1 MSTPV
6 TPITEVKFS
15 LYRLDN
21 DETMQS
27 EFILDP
33 DNGGE
38 PDENGVYTFSKVFDP
53 TKNSSFGLN
62 LGTAFEN
69 CFGVKVTALDL
80 AGNPGELNATSNEAE
95 DIENF
100 SMIVRV
106 KESIGP
112 SIILEKDWTHSQTK
126 SFEATYIVQ
135 DSSTHNSDVFRP
147 AGIDFNSLKVY
158 VKKEGE
164 EFVEQTLVENKYE
177 TYFGGQQI
185 EDPTPGIDNDS
196 KYKLT
201 YILEAPEDGN
211 YTIKIELGDNDGNI
225 SEFESTINIQSTKPE
240 IAVEKITSPS
250 KEDTIDVKVTIKEKA
265 TIKIQYIEEGTAELK
280 EIILENKEPGVYT
293 ETLNLNDGKY
303 TITIYCINQYGV
315 ESDKIVKEVLVDT
328 KAPKFLSV
336 KFYPVDRI
344 TGTVSSVPAIY
355 FDNSQQYKIV
365 VEVE

>member
-1 MSTPV
+1 MS

-27 EFILDP
+27 EFILDS

-62 LGTAFEN
+62 LGTAFED

-100 SMIVRV
+100 SMTVRV

-112 SIILEKDWTHSQTK
+112 SITLEKDWTHSQSK
-126 SFEATYIVQ
+126 NFEATYIVQ
-135 DSSTHNSDVFRP
+135 DLSTHNSDVFRP
-147 AGIDFNSLKVY
+147 AGIKFDSLKVY
-158 VKKEGE
+158 IRKGRE
-164 EFVEQTLVENKYE
+164 EFVEQTLAENKYE

-185 EDPTPGIDNDS
+185 ADPTPGIDNDS

-201 YILEAPEDGN
+201 YNFEAPEDGL
-211 YTIKIELGDNDGNI
+211 YDIKVVISDNDDNAT
-225 SEFESTINIQSTKPE
+225 EFISTINIQSSKPQ
-240 IAVEKITSPS
+240 IAVNPITTPS
-250 KEDTIDVKVTIKEKA
+250 KDKAVNVITTIKETA
-265 TIKIQYIEEGTAELK
+265 TIKIEYKEENESESTVVV
-280 EIILENKEPGVYT
+280 LENKEAGTYT
-293 ETLNLNDGKY
+293 EVLNLEDGKY
-303 TITIYCINQYGV
+303 TITVYCINQYGV
-315 ESDKIVKEVLVDT
+315 ESDRIVQIVEIDSKE
-328 KAPKFLSV
+328 PKFLSV

-344 TGTVSSVPAIY
+344 TGTVSSVPATY